1 MILEHDGPNSIT
13 PPPSTPEW
21 LRFVQNMFGWFNI
34 LLWTGAVLCFIAY
47 SIQYITIDD
56 PSEDNVSYCSYIVKV
71 ARRRIWSGQFRFG
84 LDSSDLVWA
93 VRIWSGQFRFGL
105 DSSDLVW
112 TVRLLLG

>member
-56 PSEDNVSYCSYIVKV
+56 PSEDNVSYFAYIVRV
-71 ARRRIWSGQFRFG
+71 ARRPYLARSVHIWPGLSVFG
-84 LDSSDLVWA
+84 PVCLA
-93 VRIWSGQFRFGL
+93 FA
-105 DSSDLVW
+105 
-112 TVRLLLG
+112 RLKLKLKYVKKY